1 MKLEGFDVKLFARWR
16 STSGVL
22 AIATAVVLAMT
33 CGVKPPPPDS
43 KLGSANLDFVLKD
56 MNGQTIR
63 LADFKGRPMIINFWA
78 TWCGP
83 CRAEMPEFVQLAE
96 QYRSK
101 NLVVLGVSVDDKPD
115 AIKKFA
121 EEYHLNYPQLVGL
134 DQEKFQQTYDAIE
147 AVPVTWFIRADG
159 AVQAIQKGPPASKD
173 WFHEQ
178 AKVLMAASGDRP

>member
-1 MKLEGFDVKLFARWR
+1 MKHFARWR
-16 STSGVL
+16 TWSGAL

-33 CGVKPPPPDS
+33 CGVQPPPPVS
-43 KLGSANLDFVLKD
+43 TLGAANLDFVLKD

-83 CRAEMPEFVQLAE
+83 CRAEMPEFIALAD
-96 QYRSK
+96 QYRSQK
-101 NLVVLGVSVDDKPD
+101 LVVLGVSVDDKPD
-115 AIKKFA
+115 EIRKFA

-134 DQEKFQQTYDAIE
+134 DQEKFQE
-147 AVPVTWFIRADG
+147 AFQALDGVPVTWFIRADG
-159 AVQAIQKGPPASKD
+159 AVQALQKGPPATKE

-178 AKVLMAASGDRP
+178 AKTLMAALGSRP